1 MESLIWIHMVHVY
14 DLAKK
19 NGGSIGIQWGFN
31 GVYRISWDSKLPL
44 SQLAS
49 LVRPLILGPINNWR
63 VNLSNVNLNEPYG
76 RRSQQYLWGHT
87 QQIMNQGFLVRVD
100 IDSWEIYSGVLSDII
115 RVLLCM
121 YLYAQDLY
129 LILFDTYVDV
139 LSDPYLAQCSS
150 VQVWRA
156 RESLRSVS
164 NQRRKDEPAII
175 RCIQESHKDLIVSL

>member
-14 DLAKK
+14 DLAKN

-76 RRSQQYLWGHT
+76 RRS
-87 QQIMNQGFLVRVD
+87 
-100 IDSWEIYSGVLSDII
+100 
-115 RVLLCM
+115 
-121 YLYAQDLY
+121 
-129 LILFDTYVDV
+129 
-139 LSDPYLAQCSS
+139 
-150 VQVWRA
+150 
-156 RESLRSVS
+156 
-164 NQRRKDEPAII
+164 
-175 RCIQESHKDLIVSL
+175 